1 MDTLGK
7 SFRAALCFFLS
18 NGTLE
23 PTPRLLSE
31 DGLEQTMSDKRN
43 VNYRQSDGSEDGLR
57 ATPETT
63 RVRQGVTGHNVRYVL
78 GFGLTAAIFAM
89 ILIGIF
95 VGWNRP

>member
-7 SFRAALCFFLS
+7 LFRAAFCFFLS

-63 RVRQGVTGHNVRYVL
+63 RVRQGVTGHKVRYVL
-78 GFGLTAAIFAM
+78 GFSLAAAIFAM

-95 VGWNRP
+95 ISWNRP